1 MHPVG
6 FSWNLVSAKVFW
18 FCGLNFKWSNSI
30 IWNIHIYYYKI
41 LCSSKKF
48 SSHKCSF
55 YHWIQQVNFSLI
67 LLRPLPYFNS
77 PFFQTK
83 KSFQKVCKRRASTIM
98 TSYFYSSYI
107 KCTKRM
113 VHIWICFNYIPR
125 LSWKVLYTSFSQ
137 QSVVSFVYKY

>member
-1 MHPVG
+1 MTWCTCFWIKCYTYYFH
-6 FSWNLVSAKVFW
+6 FLVEV
-18 FCGLNFKWSNSI
+18 LNQATPSYEI
-30 IWNIHIYYYKI
+30 YIYYYII

-107 KCTKRM
+107 KCTKIM
-113 VHIWICFNYIPR
+113 VHIWICFIYIII
-125 LSWKVLYTSFSQ
+125 SSKKVLYTSF
-137 QSVVSFVYKY
+137 VVFFVYKY